1 MEYLDSSVD
10 ICILENKKISIDEAA
25 SKAYLD
31 LTESIGYLNGLGVF
45 LDLKLFMRYL
55 LDRKITPYAWFSN
68 FYLDIKLDYISEYCS
83 ELKYRLNEE
92 PNYINAFVVDKGY
105 VAIKECRYI
114 FSENPKGEIKINNKP
129 VDIKVG
135 IFLAESLVIDFLS
148 DFRINSSW
156 RPRDKKLFKKIY
168 FKVSDLNSFAEI
180 ILGSAEYAKG
190 VFLKSDDNLLN
201 NLKEILKS
209 LEAENSILKEKLKFN
224 TKNSD
229 YVIGGALIE
238 LLTEQK
244 SPRRNQSTLKLELV
258 EQKLK
263 GMSQGSLNDF
273 FAAANKALK
282 ASKDEG

>member
-68 FYLDIKLDYISEYCS
+68 FYLDIKLVYISEYCS
-83 ELKYRLNEE
+83 ELKYRLNED
-92 PNYINAFVVDKGY
+92 PNYINAFVVDTGY

-190 VFLKSDDNLLN
+190 VFLESDDNLLN

>member
-10 ICILENKKISIDEAA
+10 ICILENKKISIDEAV

-31 LTESIGYLNGLGVF
+31 LTESIRYLNELGVF

-55 LDRKITPYAWFSN
+55 LDRKITPYAWFSS
-68 FYLDIKLDYISEYCS
+68 FYLDIELVYISEYCS
-83 ELKYRLNEE
+83 ELKFRLNED
-92 PNYINAFVVDKGY
+92 PNYIKSFVVDIGY

-129 VDIKVG
+129 VDIKVD
-135 IFLAESLVIDFLS
+135 ILLAESLVIDFLS

-156 RPRDKKLFKKIY
+156 RPRDNKLFKKIY
-168 FKVSDLNSFAEI
+168 FKVSDLSSFAAF
-180 ILGSAEYAKG
+180 ILGSAEHTKR
-190 VFLKSDDNLLN
+190 VFLESDGNLLN
-201 NLKEILKS
+201 NLKESLKS

-224 TKNSD
+224 KKNSD

-238 LLTEQK
+238 LLTGQK
-244 SPRRNQSTLKLELV
+244 YPRRNQSTLKSELV

>member
-83 ELKYRLNEE
+83 ELKYRLNEN

>member
-68 FYLDIKLDYISEYCS
+68 FYLDIKLVYISEYCS
-83 ELKYRLNEE
+83 ELKYRLNEN

-114 FSENPKGEIKINNKP
+114 FSENPKGGIKINNKP

-156 RPRDKKLFKKIY
+156 RPRCRVPDDQMSFRSYPLLVARELIQ
-168 FKVSDLNSFAEI
+168 KVFPEHAYEHQ
-180 ILGSAEYAKG
+180 A
-190 VFLKSDDNLLN
+190 
-201 NLKEILKS
+201 
-209 LEAENSILKEKLKFN
+209 
-224 TKNSD
+224 T
-229 YVIGGALIE
+229 
-238 LLTEQK
+238 
-244 SPRRNQSTLKLELV
+244 
-258 EQKLK
+258 
-263 GMSQGSLNDF
+263 
-273 FAAANKALK
+273 
-282 ASKDEG
+282 

>member
-10 ICILENKKISIDEAA
+10 IYALENKKISIDEAA
-25 SKAYLD
+25 SKTYLD

-55 LDRKITPYAWFSN
+55 LDRKITPYAWFSS
-68 FYLDIKLDYISEYCS
+68 FYLDIKLVYISEHCS
-83 ELKYRLNEE
+83 ELEYRLNKD
-92 PNYINAFVVDKGY
+92 PNYINKFVVDTGY

-129 VDIKVG
+129 VDIKVD

-156 RPRDKKLFKKIY
+156 RPRDNKLFKKIY
-168 FKVSDLNSFAEI
+168 FKVSDLNFFAEI
-180 ILGSAEYAKG
+180 ILASAEYTKG
-190 VFLKSDDNLLN
+190 VFLESDDNLLN